1 MRQATLRS
9 ERGLS
14 FYIFNTKPCFLNSN
28 KVLEQTTK
36 EESAMV
42 SEKANKAPQ
51 RAGGARVN
59 QALSEPY
66 LLQPAATSALPSSAA
81 AAVGGPPSRAGAPGP
96 ARARPNPIGRDEN
109 GGAGLR
115 PLYKRELGRKF
126 SLFVRAAGGGESW
139 CRVDGRARQGRAD
152 VS

>member
-1 MRQATLRS
+1 
-9 ERGLS
+9 
-14 FYIFNTKPCFLNSN
+14 
-28 KVLEQTTK
+28 
-36 EESAMV
+36 MV

-115 PLYKRELGRKF
+115 PLYKRELGKKF